1 MMIVPPSPGDA
12 MSSAPQA
19 ARVEQA
25 TLVSMIKRMRA
36 KAAMKFSVPG
46 VRRQKDAVKKHR
58 QTKEECR
65 LAPGAAA
72 PRVIR

>member
-1 MMIVPPSPGDA
+1 
-12 MSSAPQA
+12 MSFGTAT

-46 VRRQKDAVKKHR
+46 VRRQKAR
-58 QTKEECR
+58 
-65 LAPGAAA
+65 
-72 PRVIR
+72 